1 MGKNWVGVLC
11 AILAGCAGG
20 LFLWGANWPNKRGAI
35 LAGSALAGGVFSDF
49 LGRNRHTRGTRCKRP
64 GFCKSGVSGR
74 NEKGELFFGFISATI
89 K

>member
-1 MGKNWVGVLC
+1 MGHNRLGVL
-11 AILAGCAGG
+11 
-20 LFLWGANWPNKRGAI
+20 GAI
-35 LAGSALAGGVFSDF
+35 LAGSALAGGVFNDF
-49 LGRNRHTRGTRCKRP
+49 LGRKWRTLRTRGTRGKRP

>member
-20 LFLWGANWPNKRGAI
+20 LFLWGYNCLGVLCAI

-49 LGRNRHTRGTRCKRP
+49 
-64 GFCKSGVSGR
+64 
-74 NEKGELFFGFISATI
+74 
-89 K
+89 